1 MTNTHWWWIRHA
13 KSLGD
18 PAIIH
23 GQDDVEADLSDL
35 ESISSLKQR
44 LPEKA
49 IWLTSGIK
57 RSNQTA
63 EAIGTKNFIE
73 TPGLMEQDF
82 GDWTGKRWI
91 DLKGDSVRKF
101 WLNFITE
108 KPPGGE
114 SFIQMIDRVSDTIN
128 TLSRE
133 YENKNIVAIAHS
145 GTIKAALAN
154 ALNLFGQSASSFQI
168 NNLSLTEIEIVPDG
182 VHRIWNV
189 IGVNR

>member
-18 PAIIH
+18 SAIIH
-23 GQDDVEADLSDL
+23 GQDDVDADLSDKR
-35 ESISSLKQR
+35 SIGLLKLR
-44 LPEKA
+44 LPKEA

-63 EAIGTKNFIE
+63 EAIGIKNFIE
-73 TPGLMEQDF
+73 IPGLMEQDF

-91 DLKGDSVRKF
+91 DLDGDSVRKF

-108 KPPGGE
+108 KPPGSE
-114 SFIQMIDRVSDTIN
+114 SFIEMVDRVSEAIN

-133 YENKNIVAIAHS
+133 YERKNIVAIAHS

-154 ALNLFGQSASSFQI
+154 ALSLFGQSASSFQI
-168 NNLSLTEIEIVPDG
+168 DNLSLTEIEIIPDG
-182 VHRIWNV
+182 GERIWKV